1 MAAAQPSTAYL
12 QAVLGVDTPS
22 VRPSHQEKVSISNG
36 LSSSRHLRHNNQH
49 IVHQHHHHQQ
59 EKQHCPLQDVSERQA
74 LPFVLCY
81 DACFTTE
88 G

>member
-49 IVHQHHHHQQ
+49 IVLLKHHQQ
-59 EKQHCPLQDVSERQA
+59 ERQHCPLQDVSEGHA
-74 LPFVLCY
+74 LSVVPCY